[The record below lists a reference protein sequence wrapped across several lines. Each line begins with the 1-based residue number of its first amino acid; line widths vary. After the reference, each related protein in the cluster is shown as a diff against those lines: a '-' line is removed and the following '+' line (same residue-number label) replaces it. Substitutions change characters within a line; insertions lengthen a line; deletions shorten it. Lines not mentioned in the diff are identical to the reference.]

1 MNPETPEQPQ
11 LECTREMYDEIMARS
26 PIHARGGSTDG
37 LPHNYSRSIHSSS
50 LLIDQRGTQVSPGPR
65 PTPEQLIA
73 TENEL
78 ARLWNAGEI
87 NSLLHLAGSV
97 DGEYEKWLC
106 QFFES
111 NIAPTD
117 WVLASH
123 RAHFH
128 YQLHGGTDLI
138 EKVKAGKSMFCYSPF
153 FIQSAIVAGTASIA
167 VGLALVAQ
175 KRGSDQKVF
184 CFVGDGAADHGHL
197 LEAIAFT
204 ASKRLPLHFVLED
217 NNGSCGVTKDQR
229 RGDGFEWHWPACV
242 THYRYEL
249 KWPHAG
255 TSQKI
260 TLKKPRR

>member
-1 MNPETPEQPQ
+1 MQA
-11 LECTREMYDEIMARS
+11 L
-26 PIHARGGSTDG
+26 
-37 LPHNYSRSIHSSS
+37 
-50 LLIDQRGTQVSPGPR
+50 PGPR

-97 DGEYEKWLC
+97 DGSYEKWLC
-106 QFFES
+106 DFFEKNVS
-111 NIAPTD
+111 PMD

-128 YQLHGGTDLI
+128 YQLHGGTDLV
-138 EKVKAGKSMFCYSPF
+138 EKVKAGKSMFCYAPH

-167 VGLALVAQ
+167 VGLALAAQ

-204 ASKRLPLHFVLED
+204 ASKRLPLHFILED

-255 TSQKI
+255 TGQPM